1 MKVSFNKDKAIEGP
15 FKPFKRNQSSKYTDT
30 DVTAEDLHYV
40 QVSRYEVRREGG
52 GNVSSFLASEGRI
65 VLELGREAN
74 LEMRVQYSGHQ
85 GWSNWQWVAADALV
99 MMA

>member
-1 MKVSFNKDKAIEGP
+1 M
-15 FKPFKRNQSSKYTDT
+15 
-30 DVTAEDLHYV
+30 TAEDLHYV

-99 MMA
+99 IAIICYTFLRINVPSNQFLISEHWLPV

>member
-1 MKVSFNKDKAIEGP
+1 M
-15 FKPFKRNQSSKYTDT
+15 
-30 DVTAEDLHYV
+30 
-40 QVSRYEVRREGG
+40 SRYEVRREGG

-99 MMA
+99 IIIFITSYIISSNNLLFRALVTSLTLSFTALSSCWWLGII

>member
-1 MKVSFNKDKAIEGP
+1 M
-15 FKPFKRNQSSKYTDT
+15 
-30 DVTAEDLHYV
+30 TAEDLHYV

-99 MMA
+99 MIIFFTSYVIIFYSEHWVPI

>member
-1 MKVSFNKDKAIEGP
+1 M
-15 FKPFKRNQSSKYTDT
+15 
-30 DVTAEDLHYV
+30 TAEDLHYG

-99 MMA
+99 MIIFITSYIIY

>member
-15 FKPFKRNQSSKYTDT
+15 SFYQESEFT
-30 DVTAEDLHYV
+30 DVTAEELHYV

-99 MMA
+99 MMAS